1 MKYEKGTAGS
11 LMSADYITIK
21 EEATVGETIEKLK
34 KTTPRTELIVY
45 VYVVDKRGILKGVVS
60 LRDLF
65 VSNDKDSLRSV
76 MSADPLTIY
85 PEKDQEEVARIM
97 SRSSLSALPVVNKK
111 KKLIGIVTF
120 KDALRVL
127 EEEATED
134 ILKMAGAV
142 GHGHREEERS
152 IRLLEESVLKTVKVR
167 MPWLFVALFGGLLAG
182 WVISYFEEALVSI
195 VALAFFI
202 PVIMDMA
209 GNVGTQSSTI
219 FIRGLALGEVDKS
232 DFFGHLTKEL
242 ATGAILG
249 LLIGLLVAT
258 FTYFWQGYLFA
269 LTVGI
274 SMFTSILFATGL
286 GFIIPWT
293 IYLFDMDPAAGASP
307 LITTI
312 KDIVSLIVYFGV
324 ASLLLGTLF

>member
-1 MKYEKGTAGS
+1 
-11 LMSADYITIK
+11 MSADYIKI
-21 EEATVGETIEKLK
+21 EESATVGKTIEKLK
-34 KTTPRTELIVY
+34 KIVPRTELIVY
-45 VYVVDKRGILKGVVS
+45 VYVVDKQGILKGVVS

-65 VSNDKDSLRSV
+65 VADDGDLLQSV
-76 MSADPLTIY
+76 MNADPFTVN
-85 PEKDQEEVARIM
+85 PEMDQEEVARIM
-97 SRSSLSALPVVNKK
+97 SRSSLSALPVVNNVG
-111 KKLIGIVTF
+111 KLLGVVTF
-120 KDALRVL
+120 RDALKVL
-127 EEEATED
+127 EDEATED

-142 GHGHREEERS
+142 GHGHREEDRS
-152 IRLLEESVLKTVKVR
+152 VRFLEEGVLEMVKVR
-167 MPWLFVALFGGLLAG
+167 LPWLFIALAGGFLAG

-219 FIRGLALGEVDKS
+219 LIRGLALEEIDKG
-232 DFFGHLTKEL
+232 DFTHHLVKEL
-242 ATGAILG
+242 ATGTILG
-249 LLIGLLVAT
+249 LLIGLLIGI

-274 SMFTSILFATGL
+274 SMFVSIVFATGL

-307 LITTI
+307 LITTV
-312 KDIVSLIVYFGV
+312 KDVVSLIIYFVV
-324 ASLLLGTLF
+324 AGFLLGALF